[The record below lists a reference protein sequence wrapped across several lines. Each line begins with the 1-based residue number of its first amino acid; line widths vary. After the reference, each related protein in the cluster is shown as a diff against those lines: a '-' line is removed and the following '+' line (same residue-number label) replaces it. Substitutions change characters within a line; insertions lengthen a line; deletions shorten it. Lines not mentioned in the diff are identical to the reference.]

1 MDKAAAATSISE
13 RSVTRR
19 RMRRWMRRGW
29 GSLIQRQELVVFLLL
44 LLFGIA
50 LSFSTTTFFTSTNLL
65 NVALG
70 FSWYAIAALG
80 ATMVIIVGGIDLSVG
95 SVMALSG
102 IVSALALQG
111 GVPLPVALA
120 LGALC
125 GVLVGLING
134 LLVGRTGLPPFMV
147 TLGTMGITRGTVL
160 SLTSGAPVSD
170 LPPAFRYLG
179 QKDLLIGA
187 ISIPLPV
194 VWMILLALLVSLL
207 LHQTVM
213 GRYIYIVGRSER
225 ALCVAGI
232 SPVKLKIMVYTV
244 SGLLAAI
251 AGVIM
256 TARLGVAAPMAA
268 NGYELDIIAAAVIG
282 GASLFG
288 GEGTVTGVILGAA
301 LIQVIRN
308 GVVLLGL
315 PNQNQWQFVTIGAM
329 ILVVLLLD
337 YWRRRR
343 V

>member
-1 MDKAAAATSISE
+1 MDKAVAAPVDD
-13 RSVTRR
+13 RSSTVRQV
-19 RMRRWMRRGW
+19 RRWMRRGW

-50 LSFSTTTFFTSTNLL
+50 LSFSTTTFFTSANLL
-65 NVALG
+65 NIVLG
-70 FSWYAIAALG
+70 FSWYAIAAFG

-95 SVMALSG
+95 AVMALAG
-102 IVSALALQG
+102 MVSALALQAG
-111 GVPLPVALA
+111 APLALALA
-120 LGALC
+120 LGVLC
-125 GVLVGLING
+125 GALVGLVNG
-134 LLVGRTGLPPFMV
+134 VLVGRTGLPPFMV
-147 TLGTMGITRGTVL
+147 TLGTMGITRGIVL

-170 LPPAFRYLG
+170 LSLAFRSLG
-179 QKDLLIGA
+179 QKDLLFGS

-194 VWMILLALLVSLL
+194 IWMILLAVLVSLL
-207 LHQTVM
+207 LHQTVI

-225 ALCVAGI
+225 ALRVAGI
-232 SPVKLKIMVYTV
+232 SPVQLKIGVYTL

-315 PNQNQWQFVTIGAM
+315 TNQNQWQFITIGAM